1 MRPLSPKAQRT
12 RRSILDASK
21 KIIID
26 EGLNV
31 LSMDRVS
38 AVAKLSKGA
47 VMYHFHSKRAL
58 IRALF
63 QDYADYLDE
72 ELSKHEAL
80 FEGTSDE
87 TLVPAYVE
95 WFKDFVKD
103 DKGWATV
110 GILLLPAYSFDDEIM
125 APVRDWYRKIYNR
138 IEAMP
143 VERRARTVMAIM
155 MLEGFFNNHKFG
167 VELLS
172 PSVKEEIW
180 SYVRNDFLPTDA
192 KRKVKPEETAE

>member
-1 MRPLSPKAQRT
+1 MLPLSPKAQRT
-12 RRSILDASK
+12 RRTILEASK

-26 EGLNV
+26 EGLNA

-63 QDYADYLDE
+63 QDYADHLDA
-72 ELSKHEAL
+72 ELREHEAL
-80 FEGTSDE
+80 FDGTSDE
-87 TLVPAYVE
+87 TLVPAYVD

-110 GILLLPAYSFDDEIM
+110 GMLLLPAYCYDDEIM
-125 APVRDWYRKIYNR
+125 APVREWYRNIYAR

-155 MLEGFFNNHKFG
+155 MLEGFFNNHKLG
-167 VELLS
+167 IDLLS
-172 PSVKEEIW
+172 PAVKEETW
-180 SYVRNDFLPTDA
+180 SYVSNDFLPKDA
-192 KRKVKPEETAE
+192 KRKGQPEVKTE